1 MPQLLT
7 GATAQAAGSSATWG
21 GGDGVFEVSGSFNGS
36 TVTLQ
41 AKAQDG
47 NYYDVSGTGLSAG
60 GTKPFS
66 LPPGSIRANVTVAAP
81 NGGGVFAAAWR
92 KRNP

>member
-7 GATAQAAGSSATWG
+7 NATTQAAGTPTTWG
-21 GGDGVFEVSGSFNGS
+21 GGAGVFEVSGTLNGS

-47 NYYDVSGTGLSAG
+47 AFYDVPNTAATAG
-60 GTKPFS
+60 GTKPFT
-66 LPPGSIRANVTVAAP
+66 LPPGQIRANVTVAAP
-81 NGGGVFAAAWR
+81 TSAQAAAWR
-92 KRNP
+92 TRNP

>member
-7 GATAQAAGSSATWG
+7 NATTQAAGAATTWG
-21 GGDGVFEVSGSFNGS
+21 GGAGVFEVSGTLNGS

-47 NYYDVSGTGLSAG
+47 SFYDVPNTASTAG
-60 GTKPFS
+60 GTKTFT
-66 LPPGSIRANVTVAAP
+66 LPPCQIRANVTVAAP
-81 NGGGVFAAAWR
+81 TSANAAAWR
-92 KRNP
+92 TRNP